1 MTQMMQ
7 LEHRDNELGTE
18 LSKYREELKKKQK
31 EFESLQDAL
40 AQTEKRRLELDKIIS
55 GLNRDAS
62 SYEELEEC
70 FSATGCQNFVIEN
83 ALRELELSCQEYLD
97 EISDG
102 TLKLELSPSRET
114 KGNES
119 GVEKIEKIIL
129 TQNDN
134 RDYVRRTL
142 RQLSGGQRHRIS
154 LSFSLGFLHLIQNRR
169 CPRMNT
175 IVFDESLLHLDSE
188 GKERFVSLSTRL
200 GKDSVFFIT
209 QTVCEEVASIATSID
224 LVRNS
229 CGSSDL
235 IIQDQKRETF
245 N

>member
-83 ALRELELSCQEYLD
+83 ALRELELSCQE
-97 EISDG
+97 
-102 TLKLELSPSRET
+102 
-114 KGNES
+114 
-119 GVEKIEKIIL
+119 
-129 TQNDN
+129 
-134 RDYVRRTL
+134 
-142 RQLSGGQRHRIS
+142 
-154 LSFSLGFLHLIQNRR
+154 
-169 CPRMNT
+169 
-175 IVFDESLLHLDSE
+175 
-188 GKERFVSLSTRL
+188 
-200 GKDSVFFIT
+200 
-209 QTVCEEVASIATSID
+209 
-224 LVRNS
+224 
-229 CGSSDL
+229 
-235 IIQDQKRETF
+235 
-245 N
+245 

>member
-1 MTQMMQ
+1 MPRVGEPLFWGTAFGAQ
-7 LEHRDNELGTE
+7 L
-18 LSKYREELKKKQK
+18 
-31 EFESLQDAL
+31 
-40 AQTEKRRLELDKIIS
+40 
-55 GLNRDAS
+55 
-62 SYEELEEC
+62 
-70 FSATGCQNFVIEN
+70 GCQHADLQAISV
-83 ALRELELSCQEYLD
+83 RYLA

-169 CPRMNT
+169 WYAHHVEAIPF
-175 IVFDESLLHLDSE
+175 IVYICTCVLHS
-188 GKERFVSLSTRL
+188 
-200 GKDSVFFIT
+200 
-209 QTVCEEVASIATSID
+209 
-224 LVRNS
+224 
-229 CGSSDL
+229 SSDMT
-235 IIQDQKRETF
+235 TF
-245 N
+245 CRRQPPYEHDRFR